1 MKLKCDVCGREFPK
15 CEFIEESVIPIA
27 DNFQACEECRAAWA
41 EDVKAKQAEEPF
53 IGREFRDPEEQLT
66 RKLARKHCATEAT
79 ALAYEDLKEQLGR
92 VKKRVKDI
100 NTYLDLKVKGPDGM
114 LPEKVGD
121 LQSRV
126 QHLESELA
134 GMDARDKPTESVL
147 TKEFFGGEIAGLSD
161 KMFSGACKWT
171 QDNLSKQNSAYRTL
185 HLKAAMELAQ
195 EFFRRRKPTEK
206 KRSGYFKGV
215 AITDLTD
222 KQFVEACEFA
232 QATLH
237 RAMLFE
243 IGRSWKTEPAGL
255 LAIQLGATMEL
266 AQEFA
271 RRRNRTKENT
281 TSEPSNTETE
291 PDTVVHED

>member
-15 CEFIEESVIPIA
+15 CEFIEPYVIVIA
-27 DNFQACEECRAAWA
+27 DNFQACQECRDAWA
-41 EDVKAKQAEEPF
+41 KEVRVEQRLAAVKAKCEEGVRKRRT
-53 IGREFRDPEEQLT
+53 INEQLLKALY
-66 RKLARKHCATEAT
+66 RLGKLTERFER
-79 ALAYEDLKEQLGR
+79 LEQR
-92 VKKRVKDI
+92 
-100 NTYLDLKVKGPDGM
+100 
-114 LPEKVGD
+114 
-121 LQSRV
+121 
-126 QHLESELA
+126 
-134 GMDARDKPTESVL
+134 MDARDKPTESVL

-243 IGRSWKTEPAGL
+243 IGRSWKTEPASL